1 MMSISKQ
8 GQLYGE
14 ELIQGQV
21 LKQSRKP
28 GSFLKTKQLEGFQE
42 LKFNS
47 TQILTWILSKQL
59 SEKRT
64 SLVSGLI

>member
-1 MMSISKQ
+1 MISISKP

-28 GSFLKTKQLEGFQE
+28 GSFLKTKHLEGFQE
-42 LKFNS
+42 LKFNL
-47 TQILTWILSKQL
+47 TQILTWILLKKL
-59 SEKRT
+59 SEKRN

>member
-1 MMSISKQ
+1 MSISKQ